1 MHRQNVEGRD
11 EDRLCSLGI
20 YEHRE
25 NQEKFTGKKTRRR
38 KIYREEGYR
47 VAKNGE
53 ITEEDTKIERPRR
66 GYGEGM

>member
-1 MHRQNVEGRD
+1 MR
-11 EDRLCSLGI
+11 I
-20 YEHRE
+20 YEHGE

-47 VAKNGE
+47 VAKYGE
-53 ITEEDTKIERPRR
+53 ITEEDTKIERQRR